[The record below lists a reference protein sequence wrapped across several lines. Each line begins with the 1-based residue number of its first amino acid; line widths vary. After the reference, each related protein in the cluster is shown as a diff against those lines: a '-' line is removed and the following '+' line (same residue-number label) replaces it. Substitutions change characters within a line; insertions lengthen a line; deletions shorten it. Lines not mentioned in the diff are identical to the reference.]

1 MINDKNDSKESGFFE
16 STKNIIKSIKKI
28 LGIIDETETISFEIS
43 EFMKEVENSFVS
55 FPKKYKKFYEL
66 TPSKTN
72 FFVNREKELEKL
84 RNTYENW
91 NKDRFISCAIVAQ
104 KGSGISSTLNLFLQ
118 STSKINTIKV
128 ELDEKVYTK
137 EEYFRYFNSLFETD
151 NITTNQEFID
161 YLNNIE
167 NSKIIVLENLH
178 HMFLKKVTG
187 FEAIELLFE
196 LISYTLKKVFWI
208 GAFTP
213 ESWKYLDKTIL
224 ISNYFTTKICMEPFD
239 IEEIKKVILKRNELA
254 NLKIVFTEEGKKQK
268 SQDFLEEN
276 FFKQLCKLSNGNI
289 SLVLMYWIR
298 SIVKIEKNK
307 IYVKQINKL
316 DNTFI
321 KKLSTEDL
329 FVLQTLILHDGLTL
343 ENYSN
348 ASDETKHL
356 CRKKFMVMHEK
367 GILIQPKQ
375 KFNINPIIYE
385 HIHNYLSSKNYI
397 H

>member
-1 MINDKNDSKESGFFE
+1 MIDDKKDSKESGFFE

-91 NKDRFISCAIVAQ
+91 NKDRLISCAIVAQ

-224 ISNYFTTKICMEPFD
+224 ISNYFTTTICMEPFD

-316 DNTFI
+316 DNP
-321 KKLSTEDL
+321 
-329 FVLQTLILHDGLTL
+329 
-343 ENYSN
+343 N
-348 ASDETKHL
+348 
-356 CRKKFMVMHEK
+356 C
-367 GILIQPKQ
+367 
-375 KFNINPIIYE
+375 
-385 HIHNYLSSKNYI
+385 
-397 H
+397 